1 MMASITSDPREL
13 LPCVPNTRYRN
24 STFARD
30 HFRRLGFRGPPNP
43 CCYGPA
49 EPPGAKGEAD
59 NDKPKLTPYLTA
71 SDKSVGAA
79 VIVCPGGGYGHLAMD
94 HEGLASC
101 RVVEFIGRVRLSCSI
116 TAITVRAT
124 TTRRLYRMPSAIR
137 TVRANAEKWKIDPAK
152 IGIMGFSAGG
162 HLASTAGTHF
172 DAGNEK
178 SDDAIER
185 TSCRPDFMILCYPVV
200 SMTSQ
205 YTHQG
210 SKKNLLGDHPD
221 PELAKSMSNETQ
233 VTPQTP
239 PTFLFHT
246 NADTGVPAENSVMFY
261 LALRQAKV
269 PAEIH
274 IYQNGGHGLGL
285 AKNDPI
291 LTTWKKHWPIG

>member
-1 MMASITSDPREL
+1 MRYQRLVIGSAFL
-13 LPCVPNTRYRN
+13 LAT
-24 STFARD
+24 TFAVGVSRA
-30 HFRRLGFRGPPNP
+30 
-43 CCYGPA
+43 A
-49 EPPGAKGEAD
+49 EPMLLWPSGAPGAKGEAD
-59 NDKPKLTPYLTA
+59 NDKPKLTPYLTT

-94 HEGLASC
+94 HEGSQVAEWLNSLGASAF
-101 RVVEFIGRVRLSCSI
+101 VLD
-116 TAITVRAT
+116 
-124 TTRRLYRMPSAIR
+124 YRHHGKGYDYPAPLQDAQRAIR

-185 TSCRPDFMILCYPVV
+185 ASSRPDFMILCYPVV

-210 SKKNLLGDHPD
+210 SKKNLIGDHPD

-291 LTTWKKHWPIG
+291 LTTWKERLADWLKTRKLIKSS